1 MALDFLSPLHK
12 ASRQISVYLESH
24 TRELGVSPAEGHVLT
39 YLRSYAPAPIGDLVR
54 VFGLKQSTL
63 TSMLDRLQQSG
74 FVRRETN
81 PADRR
86 SFLVQLSEE
95 GRALADR
102 LNSCLLALEDEIRQY
117 LRPRDLEGFRAV
129 MSAVEEVTRVRLRE
143 PG

>member
-39 YLRSYAPAPIGDLVR
+39 YLRSYAPSPIGDLVR

-95 GRALADR
+95 GRELADR
-102 LNSCLLALEDEIRQY
+102 LNGCLLALEDEIRQY
-117 LRPRDLEGFRAV
+117 LKPRDLEGFRAV